1 MFAKV
6 RGFHTPPTSHPT
18 TCRRRAKP
26 SHRRLFTFLGAC
38 AIAVFSFAFPGGA
51 SAQTEPCVTSL
62 FEAEMGQIQNLTAI
76 IERDETSPFRVA
88 CHDPPGLLRQRPPTG
103 LFRRQVPAR
112 DSKGRS
118 TRDFLARIRE
128 RVQQKITENRN
139 MLRSLETCLSRV
151 RAPEGCEE
159 LHTWADRELP
169 AYVAEARQHLAL
181 AQTEHQVN
189 SWFSRPNRDLNT
201 RLSPQGTEKMVPWA
215 PLTDAEREL
224 AQERMRSYNRDI
236 RAEVDRRMADGRLPR
251 PRASRA
257 RVSASGASGRFSVEA
272 DRFAADAMLAQRF
285 THAQNYHAMISEI
298 PLLQYLSSA
307 QPSREE
313 ILGAVRKM
321 MDNLRDE
328 EKMAADAWKDL
339 ESAPADQ
346 VPPSALHFLRYQS
359 FVEEE
364 LVREPADCGL
374 ITSVSYTQLNRE
386 LGTGLAI
393 GLPILAASIFAP
405 PLAAFGI
412 GAVAGLGFA
421 YDSQLELDRTRTI
434 AFSQLYADPAQGETR
449 EVEAA
454 GRARDMNLVL
464 LPLSMGGAAAATRT
478 IAVRMGAAQFA
489 TTLEQMTPSTL
500 AQAAAERFRRVAR
513 EARSRR

>member
-1 MFAKV
+1 MLKGVRLDPNMQFECGTRHTRSARHFEKFILWAVAMFLSV
-6 RGFHTPPTSHPT
+6 GFERPAWP
-18 TCRRRAKP
+18 
-26 SHRRLFTFLGAC
+26 
-38 AIAVFSFAFPGGA
+38 
-51 SAQTEPCVTSL
+51 QQEPCVTSM
-62 FEAEMGQIQNLTAI
+62 FEAEMGQIQNLSAV
-76 IERDETSPFRVA
+76 IERDEASPFRVA
-88 CHDPPGLLRQRPPTG
+88 CHEPPGLLRQRPPTG
-103 LFRRQVPAR
+103 LFRRQIPVR
-112 DSKGRS
+112 DSRGRN
-118 TRDFLARIRE
+118 TRDFLRRIRE

-139 MLRSLETCLSRV
+139 MLRSLETCLTRS
-151 RAPEGCEE
+151 RAPDGCED
-159 LHTWADRELP
+159 LHVWADRELP
-169 AYVAEARQHLAL
+169 AFVAEARQHLAL

-189 SWFSRPNRDLNT
+189 SWFSRPHRDLNLQ
-201 RLSPQGTEKMVPWA
+201 LSPQGTEKMVPWA
-215 PLTDAEREL
+215 PLTETEREL
-224 AQERMRSYNRDI
+224 AQERLRGYNREI
-236 RAEVDRRMADGRLPR
+236 RSEVERRMADGRLPR

-257 RVSASGASGRFSVEA
+257 RVSSSSASGRFSVEA

-285 THAQNYHAMISEI
+285 THAQSYHAMISEI

-313 ILGAVRKM
+313 ILGAVRRM
-321 MDNLRDE
+321 QDNLRDE
-328 EKMAADAWKDL
+328 EKMAADAWKEL
-339 ESAPADQ
+339 ESAPAERI
-346 VPPSALHFLRYQS
+346 PASALHFLRYQS

-374 ITSVSYTQLNRE
+374 ITSVSHTQLNRD

-449 EVEAA
+449 DVEAA

-464 LPLSMGGAAAATRT
+464 LPLSFGGAAAATRT

-489 TTLEQMTPSTL
+489 TSLEQMTPSTL
-500 AQAAAERFRRVAR
+500 AQAAAERFRRIAR